1 MKDRD
6 WRNVFGCA
14 PKSFLDQVDEAIE
27 RIEEGKDMKR
37 RYKLSTVLIAAALVV
52 MMTGAALAAGIGLI
66 EGINRREMI
75 VVPDSAQE
83 LVQSE
88 LGTLSTDLFDM
99 NVEAAMTDGRSVF
112 VQVRLIP
119 KEPEEYVLMRDEYR
133 DPDEE
138 SGAYIFAENE
148 RDIDGTLGRLIG
160 RADGRKIIKYNVRM
174 KLPWKQ
180 LYGWDIRNNEDGS
193 VTLWFRGSSD
203 EEIKQHHLDRLT
215 IECWWG
221 VHGEYSEEDVPEG
234 WDWFL
239 KNWLPET
246 ETMTASLTNMA
257 EKTGVRLEASG
268 ESENGILQFIG
279 GGIRFSPL
287 MGYYDL
293 QYDHDLD
300 EDELLLWMQFVDAQG
315 NPIPDLD
322 GRGSSEFSWETNSL
336 SYTQTG
342 LMQTFEEIP
351 EKLYL
356 ELINRAEGETV
367 IDRLEVKLIPAE

>member
-6 WRNVFGCA
+6 WQNVFGHA
-14 PKSFLDQVDEAIE
+14 PKSFLDQVDAAIE
-27 RIEEGKDMKR
+27 RIEEGKEMKK
-37 RYKLSTVLIAAALVV
+37 RYKISTVLIAAALVV
-52 MMTGAALAAGIGLI
+52 MMTGAALAAGMGLI

-88 LGTLSTDLFDM
+88 LGALSTDLFDM

-119 KEPEEYVLMRDEYR
+119 KEPEEYVLMQDEYR

-174 KLPWKQ
+174 KLPWNQ
-180 LYGWDIRNNEDGS
+180 LDGWDIRNNEDGS

-268 ESENGILQFIG
+268 ESENGILRFIG
-279 GGIRFSPL
+279 GSIRFSPL

-293 QYDHDLD
+293 QYDHELD
-300 EDELLLWMQFVDAQG
+300 EDERLLWMQFVDAQG

-322 GRGSSEFSWETNSL
+322 GRGSDEYSRETNSL

-356 ELINRAEGETV
+356 ELIDRAEGETV
-367 IDRLEVKLIPAE
+367 IDRLEVKLIPEE

>member
-6 WRNVFGCA
+6 WQNVFGHA

-27 RIEEGKDMKR
+27 RIEEGKEMKR
-37 RYKLSTVLIAAALVV
+37 RYKISTVLIAAALVI
-52 MMTGAALAAGIGLI
+52 MMTGAALAAGMGLI

-75 VVPDSAQE
+75 IVPDSAQE

-88 LGTLSTDLFDM
+88 LGSLSTDLFDM

-133 DPDEE
+133 DPDED

-160 RADGRKIIKYNVRM
+160 RVDGRKIIKYNVRM
-174 KLPWKQ
+174 KLPWMM
-180 LYGWDIRNNEDGS
+180 LEGWDIRNNEDGS

-293 QYDHDLD
+293 QFDYELD
-300 EDELLLWMQFVDAQG
+300 EEDLLIWVKFADAQG

-322 GRGSSEFSWETNSL
+322 GYGSEEYSRETNSL

-342 LMQTFEEIP
+342 LIQTFEEIP

-356 ELINRAEGETV
+356 ELISWAEEGKV
-367 IDRLEVKLIPAE
+367 IDRMEVKLIPEE

>member
-1 MKDRD
+1 MKNRD
-6 WRNVFGCA
+6 WKNVFGHA

-356 ELINRAEGETV
+356 ELINWAEERKV

>member
-6 WRNVFGCA
+6 WQNVFGHA
-14 PKSFLDQVDEAIE
+14 PESFLDQVDEAIE
-27 RIEEGKDMKR
+27 RIEEGKEMKR
-37 RYKLSTVLIAAALVV
+37 RYKISTVLIAAALVI
-52 MMTGAALAAGIGLI
+52 MMTGAALAAGMGLI

-75 VVPDSAQE
+75 IVPDSAQE

-88 LGTLSTDLFDM
+88 LGSLSTDLFDM

-119 KEPEEYVLMRDEYR
+119 KEPEEYVLMRDEYQ
-133 DPDEE
+133 DPDED

-160 RADGRKIIKYNVRM
+160 RVDGRKIIKYNVRM
-174 KLPWKQ
+174 KLPWMM
-180 LYGWDIRNNEDGS
+180 LEGWDIRNNEDGS
-193 VTLWFRGSSD
+193 VTLWFRGGSD

-293 QYDHDLD
+293 QFDYELD
-300 EDELLLWMQFVDAQG
+300 EDEMLLWVKFVDEQG

-322 GRGSSEFSWETNSL
+322 GYGGEEYSRETNSL

-356 ELINRAEGETV
+356 ELINWAEEGTV
-367 IDRLEVKLIPAE
+367 IDRLEVKLIPEE